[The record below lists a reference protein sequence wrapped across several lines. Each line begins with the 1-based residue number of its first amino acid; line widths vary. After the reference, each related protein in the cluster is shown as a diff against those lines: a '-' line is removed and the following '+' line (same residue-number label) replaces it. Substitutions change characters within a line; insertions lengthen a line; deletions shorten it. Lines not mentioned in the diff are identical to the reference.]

1 LVRSIFKILPK
12 PPPPKNPGLAQYIPV
27 TAKA

>member
-1 LVRSIFKILPK
+1 VAGNDKLQQ
-12 PPPPKNPGLAQYIPV
+12 PPPPPTKPGLAQYIPV

>member
-1 LVRSIFKILPK
+1 VPGNAELN
-12 PPPPKNPGLAQYIPV
+12 PPPPPPTKPGLAQYIPV